1 MRRSIITGTGHYVP
15 PLIVRN
21 DDLAATCDTS
31 DAWIQERTGIAERR
45 YVLPGQTASELAL
58 IAARHALASASR
70 PASAIDCILFA
81 TLSPEYSFPGS
92 ACLLQRALGIPGV
105 PAFDLR
111 NQCSGF
117 LYGLQ
122 AADAFI
128 RAGTYRCVLLV
139 GAEVHSTGLDF
150 SPAGRDVAVLFGDG
164 AGAVLIEA
172 DDAPD
177 ATSTASTSPTVHSHH
192 SPHSPHTVHRVHV
205 GADGTFAKLLW
216 CDGPSSAHHPRRVTP
231 ALLEAGLHFPQMR
244 GREVFKHAARRM
256 KAALTEALTAQG
268 LTPADLRVLISHQ
281 ANLRIIE
288 MVRQMMAL
296 DEGVPFNNIQR
307 YGNTTAASI
316 PIALDECVRAGR
328 LRSGD
333 WLGLVAFGSG
343 FTWGAA
349 LIRW

>member
-1 MRRSIITGTGHYVP
+1 MLRSVITGTGHYVP
-15 PLIVRN
+15 PLVVHN
-21 DDLAATCDTS
+21 DDLSAICETS
-31 DAWIQERTGIAERR
+31 DAWIQERTGITQRR
-45 YVLPGQTASELAL
+45 YALPGQTASELAFV
-58 IAARHALASASR
+58 AARQALASASR
-70 PASAIDCILFA
+70 PASSIDCILFA

-92 ACLLQRALGIPGV
+92 GCLLQRALGIPGV

-122 AADAFI
+122 MADAFI
-128 RAGTYRCVLLV
+128 RAGTYRCILLV

-164 AGAVLIEA
+164 AGAVIVEA
-172 DDAPD
+172 DSTDAPSRERD
-177 ATSTASTSPTVHSHH
+177 LS
-192 SPHSPHTVHRVHV
+192 SPHTTPHAIHHVHV
-205 GADGTFAKLLW
+205 GADGAFAKLLW
-216 CDGPSSAHHPRRVTP
+216 CDGPSSAHHPRRLTP
-231 ALLEAGLHFPQMR
+231 AMIEAGLHFPKMK

-256 KAALTEALTAQG
+256 KSTLTEALNAQG
-268 LTPADLRVLISHQ
+268 LAASDLRVLISHQ

-288 MVRQMMAL
+288 MVRQMMSL

-316 PIALDECVRAGR
+316 PIALDECARSGH
-328 LRSGD
+328 LRPGD

-349 LIRW
+349 LVRW

>member
-1 MRRSIITGTGHYVP
+1 MPTAIITGTGHYVP
-15 PLIVRN
+15 PLVIRN

-45 YVLPGQTASELAL
+45 YAMPGQTVSELAL
-58 IAARHALASASR
+58 IAAREALASASR

-92 ACLLQRALGIPGV
+92 GCLLQRALGVPGV

-122 AADAFI
+122 MADAFI

-164 AGAVLIEA
+164 AGAVLVEA
-172 DDAPD
+172 ADAQPT
-177 ATSTASTSPTVHSHH
+177 ASQASTSQASAHP
-192 SPHSPHTVHRVHV
+192 PHTIHRVHL
-205 GADGTFAKLLW
+205 GADGAFAKLLW

-231 ALLEAGLHFPQMR
+231 AMIEAGDHFPQMR

-256 KAALTEALTAQG
+256 KAALCEVLAAQG
-268 LTPADLRVLISHQ
+268 LAPTDLRVLISHQ

-288 MVRQMMAL
+288 MVRQMTAL
-296 DEGVPFNNIQR
+296 DEAVPFNNIQR

-316 PIALDECVRAGR
+316 PIALDECARSGH

-333 WLGLVAFGSG
+333 WLGLISFGSG

-349 LIRW
+349 LVRW